1 MKKKQSKKSIVK
13 IYNNGYYHWDT
24 LDFDENHRFR
34 VKDLIEK
41 CWENDE
47 WRKEDYNVISIIAK
61 NFSKII
67 KITRVGKDYIKYHNI
82 SLVNFPTKIIEA
94 FEII

>member
-1 MKKKQSKKSIVK
+1 MKKKQSKKNIVK
-13 IYNNGYYHWDT
+13 IYSNGYYHWDT

-47 WRKEDYNVISIIAK
+47 WRKKEYNVISIIAK
-61 NFSKII
+61 ILCKNNKNNKYKKSWKRLYKI
-67 KITRVGKDYIKYHNI
+67 
-82 SLVNFPTKIIEA
+82 S
-94 FEII
+94 